1 MRAALLALLLV
12 TGLADAKPK
21 PQVRMKARIAAKASA
36 PRTKAPVLPTDAR
49 ASIAIGGQ
57 QRAMKDLVV
66 AKGKL
71 SLEEETA
78 QKIVAMIRGPLR
90 NGETGLYVADARTGT
105 PLFAV
110 NADEA
115 FNPASNV
122 KMISTATALELL
134 GPTFRYPTRVLGPA
148 PDGGVVHGDVYL
160 LGSYDP
166 TLTAADLTD
175 IAASIAAKG
184 ITSIEG
190 GIVVGSDPTRD
201 GIYRAILPIEITAG
215 EPGAAPSF
223 ALPMGADHV
232 TVTML
237 AKTAK
242 KALAKP
248 RLVYRVQTTKGP
260 DGKPTINVT
269 VRGTL
274 GKGAA
279 TMYPL
284 ATRERTATA
293 AYALKAGLIAHGV
306 KVTGGLKVRE
316 LGDYVGDTVG
326 FGALPD
332 ELGRHESRPLAEIV
346 TRVNKW
352 SINWLADRVI
362 MTAAAL
368 AKRQQPSMELALD
381 AMYAWLDR
389 HPHIKRSEL
398 YVDTGSGLSYR
409 TKISPAELVKIVRS
423 AAGFAPDSDATLGA
437 TWMSSLAIAGTDGTL
452 RHRVRGTDI
461 GARVRGKTGT
471 LSTAIAMS
479 GLVDADPDHPLVFA
493 LVTNTKRPL
502 SKGAVRKA
510 HDQVVS
516 ALCSYVAKTTKVNP
530 LAPPPPSP
538 PPAAAAPLPPSPP
551 AEPGAEPDQEEVE
564 RDPLLDAETSAQP

>member
-1 MRAALLALLLV
+1 MRRVLLALVLLAGV
-12 TGLADAKPK
+12 ADAK
-21 PQVRMKARIAAKASA
+21 PQVRMKARVAAKAAA
-36 PRTKAPVLPTDAR
+36 PRTKAPVIPTDAR
-49 ASIAIGGQ
+49 ASIAISGE
-57 QRAMKDLVV
+57 QRAMKDLVA
-66 AKGKL
+66 AKGRL
-71 SLEEETA
+71 SIEEETA

-134 GPTFRYPTRVLGPA
+134 GPSFRYPTRVLGPA

-175 IAASIAAKG
+175 LAAAIAAKG

-190 GIVVGSDPTRD
+190 GIVVGTDPTRD
-201 GIYRAILPIEITAG
+201 GIYRAVIPIEITAG
-215 EPGAAPSF
+215 EPGSAPAF

-232 TVTML
+232 TVTVL

-242 KALAKP
+242 KPMKKP
-248 RLVYRVQTTKGP
+248 RLAYKVETTKGK
-260 DGKPTINVT
+260 DGKPTIHVT
-269 VRGTL
+269 VRGVL
-274 GKGAA
+274 GKGAT
-279 TMYPL
+279 TMFPL

-293 AYALKAGLIAHGV
+293 AYALKAGLVAHGV
-306 KVTGGLKVRE
+306 KVSGDLKVKE

-332 ELGRHESRPLAEIV
+332 ELGRHESSPLAEIV

-368 AKRQQPSMELALD
+368 SKRQQPSMELALD

-409 TKISPAELVKIVRS
+409 TKISPMELVKIVRS
-423 AAGFAPDSDATLGA
+423 ASGYAPDSDATLGA
-437 TWMSSLAIAGTDGTL
+437 TWMSTLAIAGTDGTL
-452 RHRVRGTDI
+452 RHRVRGSDVGT
-461 GARVRGKTGT
+461 RVRGKTGT
-471 LSTAIAMS
+471 LSTVIAMS
-479 GLVDADPDHPLVFA
+479 GLVDADPEHPLAFA

-502 SKGAVRKA
+502 AKAAVRRA
-510 HDQVVS
+510 HDQVVA
-516 ALCSYVAKTTKVNP
+516 ALCSYVARTTKANP
-530 LAPPPPSP
+530 LVPPPR
-538 PPAAAAPLPPSPP
+538 PAPAVAAPLSASPP

-564 RDPLLDAETSAQP
+564 RDPLLDAETSGQQ